1 MIKKAKKTNSKKSQN
16 HTGVLVL
23 ENKKVFKGTG
33 IGYQGEATGE
43 VCFNTSLTGYQ
54 EIISDPSY
62 AGQIINFTFPHIG
75 NVGTNKE
82 DIESDKI
89 WTRGVIFNSEISSP
103 SNYRA
108 FLHLDAWL
116 KKNRIVGIVSE
127 RDIIKLLSG
136 QSNKE
141 IFSKKIKY
149 IMTKNVIT
157 CDIKMRSDELM
168 MIMSKNKIR
177 HIPIKKNDKL
187 LGMVSI
193 GDVVSRLVEKYQKE
207 AKLLREFISM

>member
-1 MIKKAKKTNSKKSQN
+1 MSESLVEKLSRRECITVNEDDNLNSVISNLAK
-16 HTGVLVL
+16 
-23 ENKKVFKGTG
+23 NK
-33 IGYQGEATGE
+33 IGALP
-43 VCFNTSLTGYQ
+43 V
-54 EIISDPSY
+54 
-62 AGQIINFTFPHIG
+62 IN
-75 NVGTNKE
+75 
-82 DIESDKI
+82 
-89 WTRGVIFNSEISSP
+89 
-103 SNYRA
+103 
-108 FLHLDAWL
+108 L
-116 KKNRIVGIVSE
+116 KNRIVGIVSE
-127 RDIIKLLSG
+127 RDIIKLLSS

-157 CDIKMRSDELM
+157 CDINMRSDELM

-207 AKLLREFISM
+207 AELLREFISM

>member
-1 MIKKAKKTNSKKSQN
+1 MSESLVEKLSRRECITVNEDDNLNSVIRTLAN
-16 HTGVLVL
+16 
-23 ENKKVFKGTG
+23 NK
-33 IGYQGEATGE
+33 IGALP
-43 VCFNTSLTGYQ
+43 V
-54 EIISDPSY
+54 
-62 AGQIINFTFPHIG
+62 IN
-75 NVGTNKE
+75 
-82 DIESDKI
+82 
-89 WTRGVIFNSEISSP
+89 
-103 SNYRA
+103 
-108 FLHLDAWL
+108 L
-116 KKNRIVGIVSE
+116 KNRIVGIVSE

-149 IMTKNVIT
+149 IMTKKVIT

-177 HIPIKKNDKL
+177 HVPIKKNNKL

-207 AKLLREFISM
+207 AELLREFISM

>member
-1 MIKKAKKTNSKKSQN
+1 MSESLVEKLSRRECITVNEDDNLNSVIRTLAN
-16 HTGVLVL
+16 
-23 ENKKVFKGTG
+23 NK
-33 IGYQGEATGE
+33 IGALP
-43 VCFNTSLTGYQ
+43 V
-54 EIISDPSY
+54 
-62 AGQIINFTFPHIG
+62 IN
-75 NVGTNKE
+75 
-82 DIESDKI
+82 
-89 WTRGVIFNSEISSP
+89 
-103 SNYRA
+103 
-108 FLHLDAWL
+108 L
-116 KKNRIVGIVSE
+116 KNRIVSE

-157 CDIKMRSDELM
+157 CDINMRSVELM

-177 HIPIKKNDKL
+177 HVPIKKNNKL
-187 LGMVSI
+187 LRMVSI